1 MGANDL
7 TPQFRELVARYTLP
21 DTKRRRVTRH
31 KDEASEAQTL
41 INREYV
47 SEAYNIVSY
56 SYTFWEYKLIHES

>member
-7 TPQFRELVARYTLP
+7 TPQFREIVARYTLP

-31 KDEASEAQTL
+31 KDETSEAQTL

-47 SEAYNIVSY
+47 SEAYNIVS
-56 SYTFWEYKLIHES
+56 